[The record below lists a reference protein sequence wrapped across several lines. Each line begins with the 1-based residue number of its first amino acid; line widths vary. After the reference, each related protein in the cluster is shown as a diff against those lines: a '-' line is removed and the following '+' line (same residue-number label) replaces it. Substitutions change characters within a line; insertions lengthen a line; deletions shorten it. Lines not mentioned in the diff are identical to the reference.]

1 MFVRTACSFLD
12 KDKITGVNKAKKYP
26 KSNEHDLHKENE
38 ALYNETILMDLD
50 KSKSKTLTKYEE
62 NQNLD
67 IIKISKENKK
77 VVKQKRNSCL
87 YVSNN
92 HTKQLSPVQK
102 KIG

>member
-62 NQNLD
+62 NQKLD

-77 VVKQKRNSCL
+77 VVKQKRNSRL